1 MTITTSSRSTKTIKI
16 LDSHMVTTV
25 EVQGLM
31 LVVPQDSTV
40 KEAQGLMVA
49 EEGLTVLVVAEVKDL
64 VV

>member
-40 KEAQGLMVA
+40 KEAQGLIVA